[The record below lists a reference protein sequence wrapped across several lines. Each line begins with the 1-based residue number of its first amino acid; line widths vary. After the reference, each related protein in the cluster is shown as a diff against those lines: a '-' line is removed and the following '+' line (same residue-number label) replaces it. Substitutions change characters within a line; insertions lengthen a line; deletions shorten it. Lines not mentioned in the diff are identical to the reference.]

1 MHSDQEIMKHKG
13 PTIMNNDERAE
24 YLKHCKFV
32 QEIRL
37 DAPYAPTFELLEETN
52 TGYYAHGDDIAT
64 DIHGVDITQKF
75 RDRNMFK
82 LFKRTEGVST
92 TDITSK
98 LLKLA
103 ETL

>member
-1 MHSDQEIMKHKG
+1 MHNDQEIMKHKG
-13 PTIMNNDERAE
+13 PTIMTNEERAE
-24 YLKHCKFV
+24 YLLHCKFV
-32 QEIRL
+32 SEIKL
-37 DAPYAPTFELLEETN
+37 DAPYAPTFPLLEEVN
-52 TGYYAHGDDIAT
+52 CGFYAHGDDIAI

-75 RDRNMFK
+75 RDKNMFK

-103 ETL
+103 DFL